1 MLVVEMLV
9 ELVVG
14 FGVLVMLV
22 EAAVDDVVGNGSATS
37 VRFAHEVVAS
47 SAAAPQTAA
56 HRGVIG

>member
-1 MLVVEMLV
+1 MLV